1 MKTIHAVLLFLL
13 ASLVIS
19 IASGCA
25 GFRDAP
31 VQDQLSLVVDVI
43 TLRVDRTTNLVTR
56 GLLTPEEAQ
65 KRLARA
71 TTASVALHKAEA
83 VIISCEGAAGKCDLS
98 KLTQDLGG
106 EALTALAD
114 HLYSTGDP
122 DDMKKAEAIDAVRIV
137 HTLMRGS
144 ATPGAGTAFSPKL
157 TPLIARFDAAIA
169 RLQVAL
175 KAKA

>member
-1 MKTIHAVLLFLL
+1 MKIFIALLAAVLV
-13 ASLVIS
+13 A
-19 IASGCA
+19 GCA

-56 GLLTPEEAQ
+56 GLITPAEAQ

-71 TTASVALHKAEA
+71 TTASIALHKAEA
-83 VIISCEGAAGKCDLS
+83 VIISCEGAAGKCDLT

-106 EALTALAD
+106 EALTQLAD
-114 HLYSTGDP
+114 HLYATGDP

-137 HTLMRGS
+137 QTLMRGS
-144 ATPGAGTAFSPKL
+144 ATPGTGESFSPKL

-169 RLQVAL
+169 RLQAAVT
-175 KAKA
+175 AKRV